1 MPARINSVD
10 YFHAT
15 VQEQPGGAYNL
26 LSRLAQAGVNLLAF
40 NAVPVGPQHT
50 QLVLFPDDPERFAEV
65 AERADIGISGPG
77 HAFLIQ
83 GDDELGALARIHHQ
97 LLEADVDVYAS
108 TGVTDGRGGF
118 GYVVYVK
125 ADDHDRAAKAL
136 EV

>member
-1 MPARINSVD
+1 MPVRISSVD

-40 NAVPVGPQHT
+40 NAVPVGPEHT
-50 QLVLFPDDPERFAEV
+50 QLVLFPDDPDRFVDV
-65 AERADIGISGPG
+65 AERTDLGISGPA

-83 GDDELGALARIHHQ
+83 GDDELGALARIHRQ
-97 LLEADVDVYAS
+97 LLDAEVDVYAS

-118 GYVVYVK
+118 GYVVYVRDEDHEK
-125 ADDHDRAAKAL
+125 AARAL

>member
-1 MPARINSVD
+1 MPVRISSVD

-15 VQEQPGGAYNL
+15 VRDRPRGAYDL

-40 NAVPVGPQHT
+40 NAVPAGPQHT
-50 QLVLFPDDPERFAEV
+50 QLVLFPDDPEQFVEV
-65 AERADIGISGPG
+65 AERAEIPISEPD

-83 GDDELGALARIHHQ
+83 GDDELGALARIHQ
-97 LLEADVDVYAS
+97 KLLEADVDVYAS

-125 ADDHDRAAKAL
+125 AEDHQKAARAL
-136 EV
+136 DV